1 MAAAINRCKSMLRVV
16 AFLAAGIF
24 ALTPAAAAE
33 DHEGIQVWINPGM
46 FSYHFKD
53 DREYREENYGFGAE
67 VFITPRHG
75 LMGGSFINS
84 NDERSRYVGYHW
96 RPLQLMY
103 GRLRFAG
110 GLGFALMDGYSDVRE
125 GRTFP
130 VLLPALSAEY
140 RILGAHLIFIPHNE
154 HSSALALQLRLR
166 VW

>member
-1 MAAAINRCKSMLRVV
+1 MLRVV
-16 AFLAAGIF
+16 AFLAAGLF

-33 DHEGIQVWINPGM
+33 DDDEGIQVWLNPGM
-46 FSYHFKD
+46 FSHHFKD
-53 DREYREENYGFGAE
+53 DREYREKNYGFGAE

-96 RPLQLMY
+96 RPLQLAL
-103 GRLRFAG
+103 GRLRFGAG
-110 GLGFALMDGYSDVRE
+110 LVFSLIDGYSDVRD

-130 VLLPALSAEY
+130 IVVPTVSAEY
-140 RILGAHLIFIPHNE
+140 RALGANLIFLPHPE
-154 HSSALALQLRLR
+154 HSSAIALQLRLR